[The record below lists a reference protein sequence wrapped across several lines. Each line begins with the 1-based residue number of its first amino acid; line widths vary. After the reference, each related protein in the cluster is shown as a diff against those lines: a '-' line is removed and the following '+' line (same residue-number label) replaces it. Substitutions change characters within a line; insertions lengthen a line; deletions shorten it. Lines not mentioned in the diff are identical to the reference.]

1 MSLKLAKL
9 EKWPSCAARS
19 EKGSVCKGR
28 AIKEVEK
35 LPLAR
40 ISELSDVEKNFEWRF
55 CKRKKNGADIK
66 TKPDRKSET
75 CRFFDSF
82 ANMAQVFLVSTEVEC
97 RHVGPCIGK
106 ISTSTN
112 TYSAC

>member
-1 MSLKLAKL
+1 MYILHVVNK
-9 EKWPSCAARS
+9 
-19 EKGSVCKGR
+19 EKGVGGGR
-28 AIKEVEK
+28 VIKEVEK

-40 ISELSDVEKNFEWRF
+40 ISELSDVEKNFVWRF

-82 ANMAQVFLVSTEVEC
+82 ANMAQVLLVSTAVEC
-97 RHVGPCIGK
+97 HVGPCIGK